1 MKYTKSTI
9 ILRKILKN
17 SVFFIKKFAFFL
29 GNLQKSVDILLFL
42 YYNII
47 CKLKERRKNMLEQKV
62 RNDIKKIIEQDEKS
76 LKDKMENISSSYMLA
91 KLDFITIDNLKDS
104 IETYNKVL
112 LELEDLLQ
120 RRISRNNTK
129 VI

>member
-1 MKYTKSTI
+1 
-9 ILRKILKN
+9 
-17 SVFFIKKFAFFL
+17 
-29 GNLQKSVDILLFL
+29 
-42 YYNII
+42 
-47 CKLKERRKNMLEQKV
+47 MLEQKV